1 MPTYQVYVNQN
12 KLTFQQKK
20 AVATAITEG
29 HCAQTGAPKYYVQVI
44 INEIPDENRF
54 VCGQQFGK
62 HMWIRGDVRCRTPEQ
77 NKNLM
82 LELVG
87 RVSEVCDYEKD
98 FIWCD
103 LCSIEPTNIVKF
115 GTVFPPA
122 GQEQA
127 WYDAL
132 PDQVKDVIQ
141 ALLDGRA

>member
-1 MPTYQVYVNQN
+1 
-12 KLTFQQKK
+12 
-20 AVATAITEG
+20 
-29 HCAQTGAPKYYVQVI
+29 
-44 INEIPDENRF
+44 
-54 VCGQQFGK
+54 
-62 HMWIRGDVRCRTPEQ
+62 MWIRGDVRCRTPEQ